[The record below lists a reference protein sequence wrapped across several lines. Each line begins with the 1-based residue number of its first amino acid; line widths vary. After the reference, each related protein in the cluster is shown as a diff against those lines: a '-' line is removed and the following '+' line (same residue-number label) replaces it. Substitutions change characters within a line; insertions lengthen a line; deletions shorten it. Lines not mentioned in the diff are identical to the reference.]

1 MLKVKLCGLDIVMI
15 KLVCLEDLSGQR
27 LKVFGVLGGTE
38 GFQRK
43 NWEGVKGFI
52 FVVKCGVAH

>member
-1 MLKVKLCGLDIVMI
+1 MCF
-15 KLVCLEDLSGQR
+15 R
-27 LKVFGVLGGTE
+27 VFFWGGGRTD

-43 NWEGVKGFI
+43 NWEGVKEFI